1 MPASPT
7 LFRIRITPTVNHEFE
22 HSAPAHLPLDKLD
35 TGWVLL
41 NEDELRSVLSEARYY
56 TDPASF
62 DVGPCDL
69 PLETHNAFLALA
81 RQCEA
86 ALRNHGLNPN
96 QLAGRRI

>member
-7 LFRIRITPTVNHEFE
+7 LFRIRITPTVSHEFE
-22 HSAPAHLPLDKLD
+22 HSAPEHLPLDKLD

-56 TDPASF
+56 TDPANF
-62 DVGPCDL
+62 DVGPYDL
-69 PLETHNAFLALA
+69 PLGTYNAFRALA

-86 ALRNHGLNPN
+86 ALRNHGLDPN
-96 QLAGRRI
+96 QLAGRRT

>member
-7 LFRIRITPTVNHEFE
+7 LFRIRITPTVSHEFE
-22 HSAPAHLPLDKLD
+22 HSAPEHLPLDKLD

-56 TDPASF
+56 TDPANF
-62 DVGPCDL
+62 DVGPYDL
-69 PLETHNAFLALA
+69 PLGTYNAFRALA